1 LLRLWVGEV
10 DAAMHAAMLSGPGLE
25 ATAATVRAASRRRT
39 ELRRIVSLGSESWGM
54 PTRADVDEA
63 FREIQQLKREVRRLK
78 RAVHVTETEN
88 AA

>member
-1 LLRLWVGEV
+1 
-10 DAAMHAAMLSGPGLE
+10 
-25 ATAATVRAASRRRT
+25 
-39 ELRRIVSLGSESWGM
+39 M